1 MNARRLLPIA
11 LLLGASLTSYAQTR
25 PATVPQ
31 AAPAKQAPARAAPSV
46 DPNAIVQA
54 AVTVAQLIDQGQVA
68 QVWKGASPVAHAAAT
83 EKQFV
88 DGLTAKRNALG
99 MPVSR
104 EWTSVSRNIV
114 PAGGKVPAGA
124 YVSARFQT
132 RFSNNRVAE
141 ELVSLHFDDDNTWRL
156 AGYTIN

>member
-99 MPVSR
+99 NSAERSGTAALTPAPVPR
-104 EWTSVSRNIV
+104 DWKTWLLWGLLI
-114 PAGGKVPAGA
+114 AGA
-124 YVSARFQT
+124 AL
-132 RFSNNRVAE
+132 VAGFAI
-141 ELVSLHFDDDNTWRL
+141 SLLRKP
-156 AGYTIN
+156 AQ